1 MTSASRE
8 LWTRVFGLGS
18 YSRTGQLGQGSNQPG
33 QDSWYRKAW
42 TGQPGQDTWDRTAI
56 KGKLGNENW
65 DRKLRKTDGIEHP
78 G

>member
-1 MTSASRE
+1 LDLAA
-8 LWTRVFGLGS
+8 
-18 YSRTGQLGQGSNQPG
+18 RTGQLGQGNKQRG

-42 TGQPGQDTWDRTAI
+42 TGQPGQDTWDRTAM